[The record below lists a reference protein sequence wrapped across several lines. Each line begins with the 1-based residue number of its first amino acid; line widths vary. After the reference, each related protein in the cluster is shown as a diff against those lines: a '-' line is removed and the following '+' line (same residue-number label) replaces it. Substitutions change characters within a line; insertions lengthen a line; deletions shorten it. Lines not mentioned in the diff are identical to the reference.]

1 MLRSSRSY
9 RNRSTIRIGRLGE
22 TRHHRSLRRKRPKRR
37 QCVGAMRIAQERL
50 RTDRQMK
57 TDLSYK
63 NKFACRNSTHRL
75 HIAPTS
81 RLHETIHFCSI
92 FVAVRPLLHHA
103 PLDRP
108 AMNPFGAAPIR
119 QPSRDSCRAT
129 ETHCG
134 LLHARPGG
142 WEGCDP
148 GRRDLLDATDSR
160 YNKTT
165 FAVLLACWSSRAVT
179 PHRHESPPAS
189 GRTVIRTAPKRDL
202 SPW

>member
-37 QCVGAMRIAQERL
+37 QCVGAVRIAQERL

-119 QPSRDSCRAT
+119 QPSRDSCR
-129 ETHCG
+129 
-134 LLHARPGG
+134 
-142 WEGCDP
+142 W
-148 GRRDLLDATDSR
+148 RRSHVR
-160 YNKTT
+160 QK
-165 FAVLLACWSSRAVT
+165 
-179 PHRHESPPAS
+179 
-189 GRTVIRTAPKRDL
+189 RTAGSSTRGRAGGRGATQADETFWMPPIPDTTKRPL
-202 SPW
+202 PFCWRAGLVEP

>member
-108 AMNPFGAAPIR
+108 AINPFGAAPIR
-119 QPSRDSCRAT
+119 RPQGVSNRWMGNHVRPKRTAGSSAR
-129 ETHCG
+129 G
-134 LLHARPGG
+134 RPGG
-142 WEGCDP
+142 RGAIQAGE
-148 GRRDLLDATDSR
+148 
-160 YNKTT
+160 T
-165 FAVLLACWSSRAVT
+165 FRTPPMPDIAKLPLPFCWRAGLG
-179 PHRHESPPAS
+179 A
-189 GRTVIRTAPKRDL
+189 L
-202 SPW
+202 